1 MKRNSKEENTLG
13 RGRRYE
19 EPKLNMKK
27 VFAVIVAI
35 IVVIMCVVMLKG
47 LLGKSEENKAV
58 SSIDYFPAYQNN
70 KWGVIDSARK
80 HSNRSF
86 ICRNDSNTK

>member
-1 MKRNSKEENTLG
+1 MS

-27 VFAVIVAI
+27 VFAVIIAI

-47 LLGKSEENKAV
+47 LLEKGEEDKTLT
-58 SSIDYFPAYQNN
+58 SIDYFPAYQNN
-70 KWGVIDSARK
+70 KWGVIDSTRK

>member
-1 MKRNSKEENTLG
+1 MG

-27 VFAVIVAI
+27 VFAVIIAI

-47 LLGKSEENKAV
+47 LLEKGEEDKTLT
-58 SSIDYFPAYQNN
+58 SIDYFPAYQNN

-86 ICRNDSNTK
+86 ICRNDNSTK